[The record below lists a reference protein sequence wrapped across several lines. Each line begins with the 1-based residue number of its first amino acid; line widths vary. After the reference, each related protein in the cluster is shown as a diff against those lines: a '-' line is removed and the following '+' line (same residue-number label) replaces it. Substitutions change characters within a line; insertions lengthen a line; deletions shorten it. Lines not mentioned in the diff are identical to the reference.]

1 MYDKKTFLMLSLLL
15 AFFVQPLLAEET
27 TTSKA
32 ESMATAPTGQ
42 AADLSTIKRGRLTEE
57 QAISQL
63 KYMMVEGWKRMED
76 ELLERGSFKAFGLT
90 LSPDGE
96 FKPLYIDSQE
106 DLPQDVQLA
115 ALAKNIE
122 AIAQTRSVWGVGLMY
137 VTGNVREDGSLNKR
151 IAVVAEHIAGHA
163 RVWSYPYK
171 LVDGEVKLGSP
182 IEKEMKTI
190 YFVTKGKR

>member
-15 AFFVQPLLAEET
+15 AFFVQPLLAEES

-63 KYMMVEGWKRMED
+63 KYMMVEGWERMED

-96 FKPLYIDSQE
+96 FKPLYIDS
-106 DLPQDVQLA
+106 
-115 ALAKNIE
+115 
-122 AIAQTRSVWGVGLMY
+122 
-137 VTGNVREDGSLNKR
+137 
-151 IAVVAEHIAGHA
+151 
-163 RVWSYPYK
+163 
-171 LVDGEVKLGSP
+171 
-182 IEKEMKTI
+182 
-190 YFVTKGKR
+190 